1 MIVGCVREVKTE
13 EHRVGLT
20 PQGAADLVRA
30 GHRVLIEA
38 GAGEDSGFPDAAY
51 AAAGAAPVA
60 AADVWSA
67 AALVVKVKEPQA
79 QELGLLR
86 PGSTLF
92 TYLHLAAAPA
102 VTTALLA
109 SEATAIAYET
119 VELADGS
126 LPLLIP
132 MSQIAGRMAP
142 QVGARWLMRP
152 GPGRGKL
159 LSGLPGSPA
168 ARVVIIGAG
177 TVGANACDVALGL
190 GAQVTVL
197 APALAE
203 LRALEGRWPGRLTT
217 LPSTPA
223 HIEAAIEGA
232 DLVIG
237 AVNLRGGGAAPKLVS
252 RPALAAIGPGA
263 VIVDVAIDQGG
274 IFETSRPTTHAEP
287 IFVEE
292 GIVHYCVANMPGA
305 VSRSATLALTAAT
318 LPYVLKLAD
327 LGTSKALA
335 ADPALARGLM
345 TRDGELVN
353 RSVAAAL
360 GL

>member
-217 LPSTPA
+217 LPSTPP
-223 HIEAAIEGA
+223 IS
-232 DLVIG
+232 
-237 AVNLRGGGAAPKLVS
+237 RRRSRAP
-252 RPALAAIGPGA
+252 
-263 VIVDVAIDQGG
+263 
-274 IFETSRPTTHAEP
+274 TS
-287 IFVEE
+287 
-292 GIVHYCVANMPGA
+292 
-305 VSRSATLALTAAT
+305 
-318 LPYVLKLAD
+318 
-327 LGTSKALA
+327 
-335 ADPALARGLM
+335 
-345 TRDGELVN
+345 
-353 RSVAAAL
+353 
-360 GL
+360 